1 MGAATVTRAR
11 SLATAALTLV
21 LVGAPALSLV
31 SPAPAEAVEATW
43 DIRLLSVDDRRRLLA
58 GETVPFPVTER
69 TDRDLAGGVMLFV
82 AAPFARVAEYLAE
95 SELAV
100 REPGILGWGA
110 LPERAGPDAL
120 ARLRLGPA
128 ESDELLDARPGSV
141 WNLSGA
147 EMDGLRALRPRL
159 GQAAKAAQVEAASV
173 QYRALLLQR
182 AQAFR
187 ARGLGGIEPYAR
199 RGGTAADPG
208 GELRLAAE
216 DARPLVASAPA
227 LPEALLNFP
236 ALQHAERVSQIY
248 WVERR
253 LQGRVTPILVHQMVE
268 VRPELA
274 LHVERHFFVAH
285 AYNSSQTLTGA
296 FPWGTGTL
304 LFTVARVSTDLVSGL
319 GGDMKRAIGRRQLGG
334 DLGGRL
340 ERLRGAVVKAQPPQS
355 P

>member
-43 DIRLLSVDDRRRLLA
+43 DIRLLSVDDRRRVLA

-69 TDRDLAGGVMLFV
+69 TDRDLAGGMMLFV

-159 GQAAKAAQVEAASV
+159 GQAAKTAQAEAACG
-173 QYRALLLQR
+173 
-182 AQAFR
+182 QAK
-187 ARGLGGIEPYAR
+187 
-199 RGGTAADPG
+199 
-208 GELRLAAE
+208 
-216 DARPLVASAPA
+216 AS
-227 LPEALLNFP
+227 
-236 ALQHAERVSQIY
+236 SK
-248 WVERR
+248 
-253 LQGRVTPILVHQMVE
+253 
-268 VRPELA
+268 
-274 LHVERHFFVAH
+274 
-285 AYNSSQTLTGA
+285 SS
-296 FPWGTGTL
+296 
-304 LFTVARVSTDLVSGL
+304 
-319 GGDMKRAIGRRQLGG
+319 
-334 DLGGRL
+334 
-340 ERLRGAVVKAQPPQS
+340 
-355 P
+355 